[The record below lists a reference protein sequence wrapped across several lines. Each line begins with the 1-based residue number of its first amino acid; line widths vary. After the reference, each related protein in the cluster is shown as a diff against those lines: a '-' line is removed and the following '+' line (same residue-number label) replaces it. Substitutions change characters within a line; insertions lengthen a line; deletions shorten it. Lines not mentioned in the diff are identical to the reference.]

1 MNGKDAA
8 QKFREMAD
16 RIERNAEE
24 FAGGF
29 LLIPPD
35 VEGMPGEPVDGL
47 LVTTKPAIASFWA
60 AAQGQVDLAVATL
73 QDGTR
78 QAGRR

>member
-1 MNGKDAA
+1 MKAVEAA

-16 RIERNAEE
+16 RIERNGDE
-24 FAGGF
+24 FAGCF

-35 VEGMPGEPVDGL
+35 VENLPGEAVDGL
-47 LVTTKPAIASFWA
+47 LVTTKPSIASFWA
-60 AAQGQVDLAVATL
+60 AAQGQVDLAVSTL
-73 QDGTR
+73 QDGMR